1 MMETFLVRVP
11 GPYTT
16 VQDKGRFGYMDRGVP
31 PSGALDA
38 FAYRVANLLVGNPA
52 GAAALEIT
60 MVGPVLEVLAEAD
73 ITLTGADMGMTVN
86 GVPASGWQTLRVR
99 RGDVVRIPQARKG
112 CRAYLAVTGGIDTPA
127 VMGSRSTLVRAK
139 LGGLEGRILKR
150 GDVLSSGEGTLLS
163 TPRSLPG
170 RWMPDYTSDITL
182 RAIPGPQDDYFTK
195 EMTAFFEAAYEV
207 SDESDRMGYR
217 LKGPPIRR
225 DEGRP
230 ESIVTEPVMPGNVQV
245 PADGQPIIVLVEQTT
260 GGYMKIATVV
270 TPDLPRVAQAMPRNR
285 IRFQKV
291 GLDEAHALYR
301 DEAER
306 MRQIEDHLV
315 SKG

>member
-1 MMETFLVRVP
+1 MMDLFRVGAP

-16 VQDKGRFGYMDRGVP
+16 VQDTGRFGYMDRGVP
-31 PSGALDA
+31 PSGALDP
-38 FAYRVANLLVGNPA
+38 FAYRVANLLVGNA
-52 GAAALEIT
+52 GGAAVLEIT

-73 ITLTGADMGMTVN
+73 IALTGADMGLTVN
-86 GVPASGWQTLRVR
+86 GAPAANWQTLRVR
-99 RGDVVRIPQARKG
+99 RGDVVRIPQAKTG
-112 CRAYLAVTGGIDTPA
+112 CRAYLAVTGGINVSS

-139 LGGLEGRILKR
+139 LGGLEGRILKK
-150 GDVLSSGEGTLLS
+150 GDVLSRGEGMPLS

-170 RWMPDYTSDITL
+170 HWVPDYGPDLTL

-195 EMTAFFEAAYEV
+195 EIAAFFGVIYEV

-230 ESIVTEPVMPGNVQV
+230 ESIVTEPIMPGNVQV

-270 TPDLPRVAQAMPRNR
+270 TPDIPAVAQAMPRNL
-285 IRFQKV
+285 IRFEKV
-291 GLDEAHALYR
+291 SLDEAHALYR

-306 MRQIEDHLV
+306 MQEIEEYLS
-315 SKG
+315 SKN

>member
-1 MMETFLVRVP
+1 
-11 GPYTT
+11 
-16 VQDKGRFGYMDRGVP
+16 MDRGVP
-31 PSGALDA
+31 PSGALDP
-38 FAYRVANLLVGNPA
+38 FAYRVANLLVGNA
-52 GAAALEIT
+52 GGAAVLEIT

-73 ITLTGADMGMTVN
+73 IALTGADMGLTVN
-86 GVPASGWQTLRVR
+86 GAPAANWQTLRVR
-99 RGDVVRIPQARKG
+99 RGDVVRIPQAKTG
-112 CRAYLAVTGGIDTPA
+112 CRAYLAVTGGINVSS

-139 LGGLEGRILKR
+139 LGGLEGRILKK
-150 GDVLSSGEGTLLS
+150 GDVLSRGEGMPLS

-170 RWMPDYTSDITL
+170 HWVPDYGPGLTL

-195 EMTAFFEAAYEV
+195 EIAAFFGVIYEV

-230 ESIVTEPVMPGNVQV
+230 ESIVTEPIMPGNVQV

-270 TPDLPRVAQAMPRNR
+270 TPDIPAVAQAMPRNL
-285 IRFQKV
+285 IRFEKV
-291 GLDEAHALYR
+291 SLDEAHALYR

-306 MRQIEDHLV
+306 MQEIEEYLS
-315 SKG
+315 SKN